1 MNELRCPQCGAP
13 VDAGAAE
20 CKYCGERLSFQQ
32 SAVQPDAGAQQGG
45 YQSGPAYGDG
55 YQQGPGYGNFQGGP
69 QPNPYQGQPQPQV
82 YQVPPQPQGYQQPM
96 PGYYNNPAIDPSWP
110 VKSKLC
116 AGLLGIFLGTFGIHK
131 FYMGKV
137 GMGILYIC
145 FCWTYIPAIVGFIE
159 GIMYLCSSDE
169 NFILKHHVRVR

>member
-1 MNELRCPQCGAP
+1 MRVQQNVNTAEKDFLFNSRQCSRMPERSRAVISQARLMETVTSRDRDTAISREVPSRIPIRDSRSLRFIRFRRSP
-13 VDAGAAE
+13 
-20 CKYCGERLSFQQ
+20 R
-32 SAVQPDAGAQQGG
+32 
-45 YQSGPAYGDG
+45 
-55 YQQGPGYGNFQGGP
+55 
-69 QPNPYQGQPQPQV
+69 
-82 YQVPPQPQGYQQPM
+82 GYQQPM

-169 NFILKHHVRVR
+169 NFMLKHHVRVR

>member
-1 MNELRCPQCGAP
+1 MRVQQNVNTAEKDFLFNSRQCSRMP
-13 VDAGAAE
+13 
-20 CKYCGERLSFQQ
+20 ERSR
-32 SAVQPDAGAQQGG
+32 AVISQA
-45 YQSGPAYGDG
+45 PAYGDG

-169 NFILKHHVRVR
+169 NFMLKHHVRVR